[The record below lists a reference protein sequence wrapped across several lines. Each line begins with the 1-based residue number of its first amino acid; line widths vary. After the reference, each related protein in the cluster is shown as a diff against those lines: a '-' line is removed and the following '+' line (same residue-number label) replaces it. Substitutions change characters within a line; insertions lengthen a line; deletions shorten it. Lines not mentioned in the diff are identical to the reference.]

1 MDDTTQP
8 QDPDLL
14 DITPLTESTM
24 NLSLETASNQSNSEL
39 GNRPPTPHPM
49 ADLHTKQ
56 DSSGTSNAHTITQKR
71 SFHIDI
77 RSNGRTHEGSE
88 QELND
93 NDDFPTHFEPANPN
107 PPDYQ
112 SNSYIDHLLYLLNS
126 SIDHRPHYDLNLHMV
141 PINFNTF
148 LVINVPTTLTGNPL
162 RVTCQDVVIF
172 NNEAYYQWR
181 IIGIARITLEDRL
194 VTYVAYSSQIGMS
207 LFVLI
212 PCEWST
218 EANWSE
224 WFTEAT

>member
-1 MDDTTQP
+1 MQP

-14 DITPLTESTM
+14 NITPLTESTM
-24 NLSLETASNQSNSEL
+24 NLSLETASDQSNSEL
-39 GNRPPTPHPM
+39 GNRSPTPHPM
-49 ADLHTKQ
+49 AESHSKQ
-56 DSSGTSNAHTITQKR
+56 DSAEASNTHTITQKR

-77 RSNGRTHEGSE
+77 RSNGSMHVGSE

-112 SNSYIDHLLYLLNS
+112 PNSCIDHLLYPLDS

-148 LVINVPTTLTGNPL
+148 LVISIPTTLAGSPL
-162 RVTCQDVVIF
+162 RITRQDLVIF
-172 NNEAYYQWR
+172 NNEEYYQWR
-181 IIGIARITLEDRL
+181 IVGIARITLEDRL

-207 LFVLI
+207 LFVLV
-212 PCEWST
+212 PREWST

-224 WFTEAT
+224 WFREAV